1 MFLKSRYVDRL
12 GKCVLHEEI
21 MNTYNEVKYEAVE
34 VEVAVFGLPVDQ
46 VRTPEGSERAGGGP
60 NSRATWRNKM
70 LKTTSDLVNIQPWYF
85 REARLLYQEEK
96 SVQGNSFQNLN
107 NKACEEG
114 EEITYRLYLSVLSN
128 TIRDRMTKILNRDKE
143 DGAGPV

>member
-12 GKCVLHEEI
+12 GKCVLYEEI

-60 NSRATWRNKM
+60 NSRATWRNKK
-70 LKTTSDLVNIQPWYF
+70 LKTTSDIGQYPTLVLQGG
-85 REARLLYQEEK
+85 EAPLP
-96 SVQGNSFQNLN
+96 G
-107 NKACEEG
+107 G
-114 EEITYRLYLSVLSN
+114 EDSPGDQHPEPEQQSL
-128 TIRDRMTKILNRDKE
+128 
-143 DGAGPV
+143 